1 MPRSSRSSE
10 ATKEADVVYV
20 GIAAGESHRATNN
33 AKSGTM
39 KNRYPLVDW
48 GWSEDDCL
56 EYLDDLG
63 IANVLYQD
71 FNRLGC
77 YHCIKQSMGSWHSL
91 WDKYPDLYAL
101 AKEWDNE
108 ARRLTNGTRGLRQ
121 DYSLQE
127 LEDKFDDGFVPK
139 KKKTYEC
146 NSCVAVGAVEKGH
159 IDMEDFDTDNAP
171 EHDPAMAAMIAKA
184 EGLVSPTTIG
194 RRPPARS
201 VFPTSPRSAMAS
213 SVAVTST
220 RTIFEHAQSEAS
232 PITHPNHDGLGS

>member
-1 MPRSSRSSE
+1 M
-10 ATKEADVVYV
+10 V
-20 GIAAGESHRATNN
+20 GGRLL
-33 AKSGTM
+33 G
-39 KNRYPLVDW
+39 
-48 GWSEDDCL
+48 

-77 YHCIKQSMGSWHSL
+77 YHGHQAVHGILHSL

-108 ARRLTNGTRGLRQ
+108 ARRLTNGTRGLRRGLLARGWRT
-121 DYSLQE
+121 SSMT
-127 LEDKFDDGFVPK
+127 GSSPRRRRP
-139 KKKTYEC
+139 TSAS
-146 NSCVAVGAVEKGH
+146 SCVAVGAVEKGH

-184 EGLVSPTTIG
+184 EGLIQSDDDWEAPACEIG
-194 RRPPARS
+194 VPDEPEDA
-201 VFPTSPRSAMAS
+201 TAS

-220 RTIFEHAQSEAS
+220 RTTFEHTQSEAS